1 MTTPTTPLQD
11 LLIQHIPDLR
21 RFARALERNRVA
33 ADDLVQETLERAIKK
48 MHLYEP
54 SGPFIGWLNTIMRNI
69 FVDRV
74 RRRKLNASTS
84 LDDVPHREPYQ
95 NENQVD
101 RIVLKELRVAVG
113 LRERFG
119 ADALCGT
126 CPFAGELDPY
136 DPYWS
141 LAYINDRWYLAS
153 TAGTRLMGPYS
164 DGVREF
170 PGDEAVKLVRPVAV
184 PDMRHGEPAAAPD
197 RPRD

>member
-1 MTTPTTPLQD
+1 MTTPLQD

-21 RFARALERNRVA
+21 RFARSLERNRVA

-84 LDDVPHREPYQ
+84 LDDAPRNEPYQ

-101 RIVLKELRVAVG
+101 RLILKELRLAVDQLPVEQKQVLLMIAVQG
-113 LRERFG
+113 MSYE
-119 ADALCGT
+119 DAARQLEVPLGT
-126 CPFAGELDPY
+126 
-136 DPYWS
+136 
-141 LAYINDRWYLAS
+141 IR
-153 TAGTRLMGPYS
+153 
-164 DGVREF
+164 
-170 PGDEAVKLVRPVAV
+170 
-184 PDMRHGEPAAAPD
+184 
-197 RPRD
+197 

>member
-1 MTTPTTPLQD
+1 MTNPATPLEE

-48 MHLYEP
+48 IHLYEP

-84 LDDVPHREPYQ
+84 LDDAPRNEPYQ

-101 RIVLKELRVAVG
+101 RLVLKELRVAVDQLPVEQKQVLMMIAVQG
-113 LRERFG
+113 MSYEDAARRLDVPLGTIRSRLFRARANLQLRIDPEGHFSEGRRTRHH
-119 ADALCGT
+119 ADA
-126 CPFAGELDPY
+126 A
-136 DPYWS
+136 
-141 LAYINDRWYLAS
+141 AS
-153 TAGTRLMGPYS
+153 GSSHS
-164 DGVREF
+164 DQ
-170 PGDEAVKLVRPVAV
+170 
-184 PDMRHGEPAAAPD
+184 PDLN
-197 RPRD
+197 